1 MFETVDTT
9 LSLIQLSELKT
20 MLCRTLAYQL

>member
-1 MFETVDTT
+1 MFETVDTI